1 MQVMLNIPD
10 VIPQEIVNRLLMQWK
25 NQLQI
30 EEKVASKSSAA
41 IMPPQSP
48 DMMEQLKIGREFMQ
62 EYHETFTALAK

>member
-30 EEKVASKSSAA
+30 EEKAASKSNAV
-41 IMPPQSP
+41 IMTPQSL
-48 DMMEQLKIGREFMQ
+48 DRMEQLKIGREFMQ

>member
-30 EEKVASKSSAA
+30 EEKIASKSSAV
-41 IMPPQSP
+41 ITDFQSS
-48 DMMEQLKIGREFMQ
+48 DIMEQLKIGREFMQ
-62 EYHETFTALAK
+62 EYHETFTELAK

>member
-30 EEKVASKSSAA
+30 EEKSASKSSAV
-41 IMPPQSP
+41 IMPLQSP
-48 DMMEQLKIGREFMQ
+48 DRMEQLKIGREFMQ

>member
-25 NQLQI
+25 SQLQI
-30 EEKVASKSSAA
+30 EEKAASKSSAV
-41 IMPPQSP
+41 IMPPQSL
-48 DMMEQLKIGREFMQ
+48 DRMEQLKIGREFMQ

>member
-30 EEKVASKSSAA
+30 EEKAASQSNAL
-41 IMPPQSP
+41 IMTPQSL
-48 DMMEQLKIGREFMQ
+48 DRMEQLKIGREFMQ